1 MILTCPACS
10 TRYYA
15 DDGLIGPNGR
25 SVRCAAC
32 GNTWFAEASLV
43 LDSSVGDSPRKQ
55 PLTREN
61 VERMRRQAA
70 PSPTASSAAQRFRQ
84 QQAERVRKE
93 RVRATVVT
101 WGATGLAVCATAAGA
116 VAVRQD
122 VAELWPESASAFTA
136 LGLDVNV
143 YGLEIM
149 DLQVSRDFDGAT
161 PIVIVTG
168 EVRNIGGDQK
178 ASPPLRLTLR
188 DEHANPVFE
197 IVQVLAVSD
206 IAPGAAAPFSIR
218 IENPPLSAVDLEASF
233 AAPGEAISAPASMT
247 PQPAPQPGSGLD
259 APLSLSPGDE
269 IVGDEEPHALLGDF
283 GASLMPAPEL
293 ADGRLG

>member
-15 DDGLIGPNGR
+15 DDGLIGANGR

-43 LDSSVGDSPRKQ
+43 LDSSVGEAARK
-55 PLTREN
+55 PALTREN
-61 VERMRRQAA
+61 VERMRRQGA
-70 PSPTASSAAQRFRQ
+70 PSPASSSAALRFRQ

-93 RVRATVVT
+93 RARATIVT
-101 WGATGLAVCATAAGA
+101 WGATGLAICATGAGV

-168 EVRNIGGDQK
+168 EVRNIGGDFK
-178 ASPPLRLTLR
+178 ESPPLRLTLR

-197 IVQVLAVSD
+197 IVQALPVGD
-206 IAPGAAAPFSIR
+206 IAPGAATPFSIR
-218 IENPPLSAVDLEASF
+218 IENPPLNAVDLEASF
-233 AAPGEAISAPASMT
+233 ASPGEVLTPAAPMT
-247 PQPAPQPGSGLD
+247 PPAAPSPGD
-259 APLSLSPGDE
+259 APLTLSPGDE
-269 IVGDEEPHALLGDF
+269 ISGGEEPHALLGDF
-283 GASLMPAPEL
+283 GASLMPAHEL

>member
-1 MILTCPACS
+1 MILTCPDCS

-32 GNTWFAEASLV
+32 GSTWFAEASLV
-43 LDSSVGDSPRKQ
+43 LESSVGDAARRP

-61 VERMRRQAA
+61 VERMRRQAS
-70 PSPTASSAAQRFRQ
+70 PSPAASSAAQRFRQ
-84 QQAERVRKE
+84 QQAERIRKE
-93 RVRATVVT
+93 RTRATVVT
-101 WGATGLAVCATAAGA
+101 WGATGLAVCATAAGV

-178 ASPPLRLTLR
+178 PSPPLRLTLR

-197 IVQVLAVSD
+197 IVQALPVGD
-206 IAPGAAAPFSIR
+206 ISPGAATPFAIR
-218 IENPPLSAVDLEASF
+218 IENPPLNAVDLEASF
-233 AAPGEAISAPASMT
+233 AAPGEAVSAPAPVT
-247 PQPAPQPGSGLD
+247 PPSSAPPVASD
-259 APLSLSPGDE
+259 APLSLSPRDE
-269 IVGDEEPHALLGDF
+269 IMDGEEPHALLGDF
-283 GASLMPAPEL
+283 GATLMPAHDPQ
-293 ADGRLG
+293 ADSLG

>member
-43 LDSSVGDSPRKQ
+43 LDSSVGEGARRP
-55 PLTREN
+55 PLTREG

-70 PSPTASSAAQRFRQ
+70 PAAASSSAAQRFRQ

-101 WGATGLAVCATAAGA
+101 WGATGLAICATAAGA

-149 DLQVSRDFDGAT
+149 ELQVSRDFDGAT

-197 IVQVLAVSD
+197 IVQALPAGD
-206 IAPGAAAPFSIR
+206 IAPGAATPFSIR
-218 IENPPLSAVDLEASF
+218 IENPPLNAVDLEASF
-233 AAPGEAISAPASMT
+233 AAPGEAVSAPASMS
-247 PQPAPQPGSGLD
+247 PAPAAPAPSSSD

-269 IVGDEEPHALLGDF
+269 IMEEEEPHALLGDF
-283 GASLMPAPEL
+283 GASLMPAHDPM
-293 ADGRLG
+293 DGRLG